1 MNSPFTLLTTFCVG
15 CLTGAAACLVVSSW
29 SAPLPQSDT
38 STRSL
43 AGSKPIVPAI
53 HAGGSTSMPDTAHSE
68 MTLPAET
75 SSAPICSVRQVMDWL
90 EKAAAGAVKMTNTVP
105 WDWSIVAPMLA
116 KQDAAKLLELA
127 LQLPAGQ
134 TAQTLCVEAFR
145 SLASADGARAWQQ
158 LERLGQGDMEREA
171 TAAVLT
177 EWAASDPAAA
187 ARAATAFEGVA
198 SDVLAQIAAQWV
210 TRDPQHALQWAQRL
224 PGEAG
229 ESALQETV
237 RHTISRPGALTD
249 TARLRELLAAASTPA
264 ARQQMTAAIAS
275 ELVLQDKEKAF
286 RWMAT
291 LSESERAGAMMEVA
305 SMAGLTD
312 PAATANEMS
321 RMLASMDASHVDAG
335 RMTESITTLAEAYAQ
350 VSTVS
355 AMEWAAHLP
364 ESFRAEAVRT
374 AMLSWSERDP
384 VSAATW
390 LSKQSPAAVRDQ
402 AVLAFASQVAAVDAP
417 TALQWL
423 MTLPAS
429 SEQQAMIMA
438 INQPSGSAPDAGDAS
453 RF

>member
-1 MNSPFTLLTTFCVG
+1 
-15 CLTGAAACLVVSSW
+15 
-29 SAPLPQSDT
+29 
-38 STRSL
+38 
-43 AGSKPIVPAI
+43 
-53 HAGGSTSMPDTAHSE
+53 
-68 MTLPAET
+68 
-75 SSAPICSVRQVMDWL
+75 MDWL
-90 EKAAAGAVKMTNTVP
+90 QKAAVGTVKMTDPVP
-105 WDWSIVAPMLA
+105 WDWAMVAPMLA
-116 KQDAAKLLELA
+116 QQDPAKLLELA
-127 LQLPAGQ
+127 LRLPAGETSQ
-134 TAQTLCVEAFR
+134 ILCVEAFR

-158 LERLGQGDMEREA
+158 LERLGQGAMEREA

-177 EWAASDPAAA
+177 EWAISDPAAA
-187 ARAATAFEGVA
+187 ARAATAFEGVEGA
-198 SDVLAQIAAQWV
+198 VLAQIAAQWV
-210 TRDPQHALQWAQRL
+210 TRDPQRALQWAQRL

-229 ESALQETV
+229 ETVLQEAV
-237 RHTISRPGALTD
+237 RHAISRPGALTD
-249 TARLRELLAAASTPA
+249 AARLQELLATASTPE
-264 ARQQMTAAIAS
+264 ARQQMTAAIAA
-275 ELVLQDKEKAF
+275 ELALQDRAQAF

-291 LSESERAGAMMEVA
+291 LPATERADAMMAVA

-321 RMLASMDASHVDAG
+321 WMLTSMDTSHVDAG

-384 VSAATW
+384 VSAASW
-390 LSKQSPAAVRDQ
+390 LSKQSPTAVREQ

-423 MTLPAS
+423 MTLPTS
-429 SEQQAMIMA
+429 SEKQAMIMA
-438 INQPSGSAPDAGDAS
+438 INQPSGSVPDAGDAS